1 MSILHI
7 DSSISGDASVSRQL
21 SAAAVAK
28 IAAARPGIE
37 VIYRDLAVDPLAH
50 YVMTDKPGNDT
61 EGSAFSAAVLEEFL
75 AADTIVIGAP
85 LYNFTISSQ
94 LKAWIDRIV
103 ITGVTF
109 SFGEQGPV
117 GLVGDKR
124 VILLVSRGLAYQAGT
139 PTEPLEHAETLLN
152 AIFGFI
158 GIKPEVIVAEGLIY
172 GPEARAGAIAGAEA
186 AIGDML
192 ALAA

>member
-1 MSILHI
+1 MTILHI
-7 DSSISGDASVSRQL
+7 DSSISGDTSVSRQL
-21 SAAAVAK
+21 SAAALAK
-28 IAAARPGIE
+28 ITAARPGAK
-37 VIYRDLAVDPLAH
+37 VTYRDLVSAPLDH

-61 EGSAFSAAVLEEFL
+61 QGSAFSAAILEEFL

-109 SFGEQGPV
+109 TFGEQGPI
-117 GLVGDKR
+117 GLMGNKR
-124 VILLVSRGLAYQAGT
+124 VIILVSRGLAYQPGT
-139 PTEPLEHAETLLN
+139 PTAPLEHAETLLN
-152 AIFGFI
+152 GIFGFI

-172 GPEARAGAIAGAEA
+172 GAESRAGAITAAEA
-186 AIGDML
+186 AIADISS
-192 ALAA
+192 LAA